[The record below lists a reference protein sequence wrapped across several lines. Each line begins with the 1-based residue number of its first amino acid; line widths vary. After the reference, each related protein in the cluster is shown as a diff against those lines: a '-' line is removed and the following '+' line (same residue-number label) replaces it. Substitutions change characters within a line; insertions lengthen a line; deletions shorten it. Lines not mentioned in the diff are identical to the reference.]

1 MQRRISL
8 IPQPQQLTA
17 AAGDLDLSTLDG
29 IAADPELHPLAWL
42 LSDLLNRGTGLR
54 LTVADPGAGGRVLRL
69 RLDGDRP
76 EDLTTAAEAYR
87 LDVTAAGVDLAAAHP
102 AGIARGI
109 ATLRQLLPADA
120 LREAPAAAPVVPHVS
135 IVDEPRLRWRGVMLD
150 VARHFQPK
158 DFVLK
163 MIDRAWLHRLNV
175 VHLHLTDDQGWRFE
189 IPSRPR
195 IAEVATWRAETKIG
209 HAVDDSQGFDGTP
222 HGGHFSVPDLRE
234 IASYARERHIM
245 IVPEVNLPGHARAV
259 LAAYPELGAGQR
271 KPVSP
276 TFGVFEEV
284 LEPTPEALDFALEA
298 YTAVAEVFDGPFVH
312 IGGDEVPMTQW
323 ESSPVARAL
332 MEREGMEDVR
342 GVQAWFTKA
351 FCDRLAA
358 MGKRVIGWDEIL
370 DGGAPAE
377 AAVSVWRN
385 EAYVKKAI
393 AAGHEVVSC
402 PEPFVYYD
410 HYESTDPDEPL
421 RIHGLTPVEK
431 VAGWDPVPPGVDE
444 SKVLGVQ
451 CQLWSEYL
459 PSPQDVE
466 YAAFPR
472 LSVLSEVAWTNP
484 EVREANPVLDRLGDH
499 LERLHAMG
507 IRYRP
512 LEGPAPWQRGG
523 TGRRARYDRVFTE
536 HAVADA
542 AAE

>member
-8 IPQPQQLTA
+8 IPQPQQLVLA
-17 AAGDLDLSTLDG
+17 DGDLDLRTLDA

-54 LTVADPGAGGRVLRL
+54 LAVTGPAEGRVLRL
-69 RLDGDRP
+69 RLEGERP
-76 EDLTTAAEAYR
+76 ADLTTAAEAYR
-87 LDVTAAGVDLAAAHP
+87 LDVAADGIDLAAAHP

-120 LREAPAAAPVVPHVS
+120 LREAPAADPVVPLAA
-135 IVDEPRLRWRGVMLD
+135 IDDEPRLRWRGVMID
-150 VARHFQPK
+150 VVRHFQPK

-163 MIDRAWLHRLNV
+163 MIDRAWLHRMNV
-175 VHLHLTDDQGWRFE
+175 VHLHLTDDQGWRFDV
-189 IPSRPR
+189 PSRPR
-195 IAEVATWRAETKIG
+195 LAEIASWRAETKVG
-209 HAVDDSQGFDGTP
+209 HARDEASGYEPTP
-222 HGGHFSVPDLRE
+222 HGGIFSVPDLRE

-259 LAAYPELGAGQR
+259 LAAYPELGAGQD

-284 LEPTPEALDFALEA
+284 LEPTQAALDFALEA
-298 YTAVAEVFDGPFVH
+298 YTAIGEVFEGPFVH

-323 ESSPVARAL
+323 ESSPVAREL

-351 FCDRLAA
+351 FCDHLTS

-377 AAVSVWRN
+377 AVVHVWRN

-393 AAGHEVVSC
+393 AAGHLVVAS
-402 PEPFVYYD
+402 PEPYAYYD
-410 HYESTDPDEPL
+410 HYESDDPAEPL
-421 RIHGLTPVEK
+421 RIHGLTTVDK
-431 VAGWDPVPPGVDE
+431 VAGWDPVPAGVDGE
-444 SKVLGVQ
+444 RVLGIQ

-459 PSPQDVE
+459 PTPRDVE
-466 YAAFPR
+466 YSAFPR
-472 LSVLSEVAWTNP
+472 LSVLAEVGWTGMA
-484 EVREANPVLDRLGDH
+484 VREANPVQDRLADH

-507 IRYRP
+507 IDYRP
-512 LEGPAPWQRGG
+512 PTGPERWQRGG
-523 TGRRARYDRVFTE
+523 TGRRARYDWTFEE
-536 HAVADA
+536 HQP
-542 AAE
+542 E

>member
-17 AAGDLDLSTLDG
+17 ADGDLDLATLSA
-29 IAADPELHPLAWL
+29 IAADTELHPLAWL
-42 LSDLLNRGTGLR
+42 LSDLVNRGTGLR
-54 LTVADPGAGGRVLRL
+54 LIVTEPTEKDPAQGRVLRL
-69 RLDGDRP
+69 ALEGDRP
-76 EDLTTAAEAYR
+76 DDFTTAAEAYR
-87 LDVTAAGVDLAAAHP
+87 LDVTAEGLDLVAAHP

-120 LREAPAAAPVVPHVS
+120 LREAPAAAPVVPLVS
-135 IVDEPRLRWRGVMLD
+135 ITDEPRLRWRGVMLD

-163 MIDRAWLHRLNV
+163 MIDRAWIHRLNV

-189 IPSRPR
+189 VPSRPKLAE
-195 IAEVATWRAETKIG
+195 IASWRAETKVG
-209 HAVDDSQGFDGTP
+209 HARDEAAGYEPTP
-222 HGGHFSVPDLRE
+222 HGGFFSVSDLRE

-259 LAAYPELGAGQR
+259 LAAYPELGAGQD
-271 KPVSP
+271 KPVCP

-284 LEPTPEALDFALEA
+284 LEPTQAALDFALEA
-298 YTAVAEVFDGPFVH
+298 YTAIGEVFEGPFVH

-323 ESSPVARAL
+323 ESSPIAREL
-332 MEREGMEDVR
+332 MEREGIADVR

-351 FCDRLAA
+351 FCDHLTG

-370 DGGAPAE
+370 DGGAPHE
-377 AAVSVWRN
+377 AVVHVWRS

-393 AAGHEVVSC
+393 AVGHQVVAS
-402 PEPFVYYD
+402 PEPYVYYD
-410 HYESTDPDEPL
+410 HYESDGAEEPL

-431 VAGWDPVPPGVDE
+431 VAGWDPVPPGIDG
-444 SKVLGVQ
+444 SKVLGIQ

-459 PSPQDVE
+459 PSPKDVE

-472 LSVLSEVAWTNP
+472 LSVLAEVGWTNLD
-484 EVREANPVLDRLGDH
+484 VREANPVMDRLGDH

-507 IRYRP
+507 IGYRP
-512 LEGPAPWQRGG
+512 LEGPKPWQRGG
-523 TGRRARYDRVFTE
+523 TGRRHRFDWTFTE
-536 HAVADA
+536 HE
-542 AAE
+542 AE